1 MFFVPPFL
9 FPLAMFLLFG
19 LFLFVSSSAS
29 TMSYSSVAGMYR
41 NTVPT
46 IHSCAPGPMFNS
58 PMFAA
63 TKSPICKFFFCPP
76 AGCSF
81 PNPGKFSFELFPPPP
96 ILEPCLLGPLVGV
109 PISISI
115 ALLLLLNFSSSPN
128 SWFAFNSSRYRSKSS
143 SSCTITFF
151 SKISSANVA
160 NRIFSFDNISTCSC
174 DSSISFLSFKIFVSL
189 SFERPRE
196 CNPGSSKHS
205 FTFS

>member
-1 MFFVPPFL
+1 MFFVPFL
-9 FPLAMFLLFG
+9 FPPELFLFG

-76 AGCSF
+76 PDGVCSF
-81 PNPGKFSFELFPPPP
+81 PNPGKFSFELFP
-96 ILEPCLLGPLVGV
+96 ILDPCRLGPLVGV

-115 ALLLLLNFSSSPN
+115 ALLLFIIFSSSPN

-143 SSCTITFF
+143 SNCTITFF

-160 NRIFSFDNISTCSC
+160 SLIFSFESISTCSC

-189 SFERPRE
+189 SFDKPLE